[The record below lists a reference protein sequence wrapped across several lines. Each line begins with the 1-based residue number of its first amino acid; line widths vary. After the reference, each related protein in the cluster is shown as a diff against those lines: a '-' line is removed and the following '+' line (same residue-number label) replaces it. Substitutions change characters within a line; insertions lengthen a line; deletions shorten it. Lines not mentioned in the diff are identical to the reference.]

1 VPAGNSG
8 GPPTPAQTKALLKFS
23 KCVQTHGVPDFPD
36 PQAAGGFPNS
46 ARNYTN
52 LPQFRAAQKDCESD
66 ARAAGIIKSPAEIAQ
81 HLKQLS
87 AEDACIRKHG
97 VPNMPGPDAQGSQT
111 FPPGIGPSTPRFQA
125 AEKVCAYL
133 NP

>member
-1 VPAGNSG
+1 M
-8 GPPTPAQTKALLKFS
+8 LLKFS
-23 KCVQTHGVPDFPD
+23 MCIQKHGVPDFPD

-46 ARNYTN
+46 ARQFDGT
-52 LPQFRAAQKDCESD
+52 PQYLAAEKACKAD
-66 ARAAGIIKSPAEIAQ
+66 AIASGVIHSPAEIAQ
-81 HLKQLS
+81 HLKQLG

-111 FPPGIGPSTPRFQA
+111 SPPGITPSTPQFQA